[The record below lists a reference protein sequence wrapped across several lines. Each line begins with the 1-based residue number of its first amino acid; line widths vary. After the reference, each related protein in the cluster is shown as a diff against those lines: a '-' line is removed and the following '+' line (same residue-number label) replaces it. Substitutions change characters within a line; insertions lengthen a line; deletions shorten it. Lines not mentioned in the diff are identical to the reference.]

1 MEFKKCVRCGSF
13 FVTAGD
19 VCQSCEPKD
28 NLDMVK
34 FRDYI
39 EFSHEN
45 SADIISIN
53 TGINIRNVNRYLNML

>member
-1 MEFKKCVRCGSF
+1 MEFKKCARCGSF
-13 FVTAGD
+13 FVTDGD
-19 VCQSCEPKD
+19 VCQNCQPKD

-39 EFSHEN
+39 EASCEN
-45 SADIISIN
+45 SADVISIN